1 MKSYKIKVLS
11 GVCMTV
17 KELIDKL
24 KQFPEDMEVMDYLYM
39 DIEDVHER
47 TWEDTNYPYDKPD
60 KQVVIIN

>member
-1 MKSYKIKVLS
+1 
-11 GVCMTV
+11 MTV

-60 KQVVIIN
+60 KQVVVIS